1 MQPQELCNRVYLSG
15 RLEEEPMPSHELYGE
30 MFYTFP
36 LLIPRLSGTD
46 DRLPVTAGARVFS
59 RPREQEYF
67 NGEPSPAKGICLPRQ
82 GDYVAIT
89 GQLRSY
95 NVHQQGSNRLLITA
109 FARSMEFDCE
119 EEEARNEVTL
129 TGFLCKPVV
138 YRTTP
143 FSREIADMLL
153 AVNRAYHKSDY
164 LPLIAWGRN
173 ARFASTLAVGDC
185 ICVSGRLQSREYQ
198 KKMADDSIVT
208 RTAYEVSVSTI
219 RLI

>member
-15 RLEEEPMPSHELYGE
+15 RLEEAPMPSHEMYGE

-36 LLIPRLSGTD
+36 LLVPRLSGTD
-46 DRLPVTAGARVFS
+46 DRLPVTASARVFS
-59 RPREQEYF
+59 RPQAEDCFPCY
-67 NGEPSPAKGICLPRQ
+67 PSKGIYLPRQ
-82 GDYVAIT
+82 GDCVNIT

-95 NVHQQGSNRLLITA
+95 NMHQQGANRLLITA
-109 FARSMEFDCE
+109 FARSMELGS
-119 EEEARNEVTL
+119 EADEPRNEVTL
-129 TGFLCKPVV
+129 TGFICKPVV

-173 ARFASTLAVGDC
+173 ARFASTLNVGDC

-198 KKMADDSIVT
+198 KKMADDSVVT
-208 RTAYEVSVSTI
+208 RTAYEVSVSTL